1 MKILRPLLML
11 LALSLGGG
19 AAAAE
24 APLLPFEAGAP
35 AATPPALYSFADVY
49 RLNLAG
55 APFGGLRVADAGGLD
70 AGVARALDAGIE
82 VRAVSAAPAPELS
95 FAVSQPRDGSRW
107 ALALAGLFAC
117 AWVAHRRLASP
128 Y

>member
-19 AAAAE
+19 AAAVE

-49 RLNLAG
+49 RLSLAG
-55 APFGGLRVADAGGLD
+55 GPFGGFRAAAAGLDAAVARRLD
-70 AGVARALDAGIE
+70 AGVE
-82 VRAVSAAPAPELS
+82 VRAVSAAPAPEFS
-95 FAVSQPRDGSRW
+95 FAVSQRRDGSRW